1 MQPECTRCVF
11 KLTNINVQLY
21 FGLVNSTG
29 ILNKYILDFILFQ
42 LSSDQW
48 FEAND
53 EELNFH
59 GIKIKFL
66 SEGKDYD
73 CVVARKKEQENT
85 IKFKGM
91 DCEIQKTFLCQ
102 KVCNPPV
109 ECNYLLISVCNP
121 VFTITYFLFFKNYFR
136 SWQGDKLVRM
146 G

>member
-1 MQPECTRCVF
+1 M
-11 KLTNINVQLY
+11 
-21 FGLVNSTG
+21 
-29 ILNKYILDFILFQ
+29 FQ

-91 DCEIQKTFLCQ
+91 DCEIPKHFLCQ
-102 KVCNPPV
+102 KICSPPV
-109 ECNYLLISVCNP
+109 QCNILTNFSV
-121 VFTITYFLFFKNYFR
+121 
-136 SWQGDKLVRM
+136 
-146 G
+146 